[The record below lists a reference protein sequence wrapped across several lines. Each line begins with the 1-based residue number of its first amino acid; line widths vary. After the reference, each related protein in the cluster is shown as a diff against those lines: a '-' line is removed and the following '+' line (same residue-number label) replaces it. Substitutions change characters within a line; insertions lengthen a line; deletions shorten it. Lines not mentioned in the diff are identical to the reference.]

1 MAKILYVEDDPN
13 LGFVT
18 RDNLEEEGF
27 EICHFTDG
35 SEAWKMYKKEKFDLC
50 LLDVMLPELDGFSL
64 AEKIRE
70 QNAQIPIIFLSAK
83 AMQEDR
89 IQGLKVGGDDYI
101 TKPFS
106 VEELVLRIRVFLRRN
121 SISHA
126 PVTHDVFACGSYEFC
141 YSQLT
146 LTHEGQTQKLTH
158 REAEVL
164 KYFLERKNQVVK
176 REEILVAIWG
186 RDDYFLGRSLDVFL
200 TRIRKMLSRDPAVR
214 LENIHGVGFK
224 LVVPEAAT

>member
-18 RDNLEEEGF
+18 RDSLEEEGF
-27 EICHFTDG
+27 TIFHFTDG
-35 SEAWKMYKKEKFDLC
+35 REAWKTFKKDKFDLC

-70 QNAQIPIIFLSAK
+70 QNPQIPIIFLSAK

-106 VEELVLRIRVFLRRN
+106 LEELVLRIRVFLRRN
-121 SISHA
+121 TISHTQ
-126 PVTHDVFACGSYEFC
+126 VTHDVFPCGSYEFC

-146 LTHEGQTQKLTH
+146 LTRDEEVQKLTH

-164 KYFLERKNQVVK
+164 KYFLERKNQIVK

-200 TRIRKMLSRDPAVR
+200 TRIRKMLSRDPNVR

-224 LVVPEAAT
+224 LVVPEG